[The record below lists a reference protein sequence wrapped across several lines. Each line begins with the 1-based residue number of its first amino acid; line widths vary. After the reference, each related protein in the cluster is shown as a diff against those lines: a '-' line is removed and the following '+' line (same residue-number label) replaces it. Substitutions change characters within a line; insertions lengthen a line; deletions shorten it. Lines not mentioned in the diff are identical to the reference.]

1 MAEYSEDKETTISE
15 CTIACVQAFERCL
28 VDESSA
34 EHEAGWMEDQMV
46 RFNIWASNLG
56 ALARGHASADY
67 RLRDGDEVR
76 SLILQLLKAICR
88 NLTFTLSHEAPE
100 GGSKDMHDG
109 GSASSD
115 EDHSPTLSTASFT
128 FSSES
133 SSDDRYVSSLPAPI
147 IEARREVEEAISRLN
162 RLSTSI
168 RKSGVHYR
176 DLKAISFVD
185 MDQDGNNLT
194 EYYSGLSLLVMN
206 HKFPSAEPNFREYV
220 ADSLARRRN
229 QHAYRWRH

>member
-1 MAEYSEDKETTISE
+1 MWLSNDMAEYSEDKETTISE

-88 NLTFTLSHEAPE
+88 NLTF
-100 GGSKDMHDG
+100 SK
-109 GSASSD
+109 SC
-115 EDHSPTLSTASFT
+115 
-128 FSSES
+128 
-133 SSDDRYVSSLPAPI
+133 
-147 IEARREVEEAISRLN
+147 
-162 RLSTSI
+162 
-168 RKSGVHYR
+168 
-176 DLKAISFVD
+176 
-185 MDQDGNNLT
+185 
-194 EYYSGLSLLVMN
+194 
-206 HKFPSAEPNFREYV
+206 
-220 ADSLARRRN
+220 
-229 QHAYRWRH
+229 